1 MGLIEGSRLGRTVH
15 PSTGDATPLT
25 TGQRL
30 SKLISD
36 SGLTSREL
44 AEHLGIQES
53 TLANFRGGH
62 RGIPSHVVA
71 AMAREL
77 DTNIPFLLEASEDPR
92 PQAVIFEETRLRN
105 GAFLNALRRTP

>member
-1 MGLIEGSRLGRTVH
+1 MGLIEGSHLGRTVQ
-15 PSTGDATPLT
+15 PSTGDPTPLT

-77 DTNIPFLLEASEDPR
+77 DTNVSFLLEHSEDPR
-92 PQAVIFEETRLRN
+92 PQADILEETQLREEAYR
-105 GAFLNALRRTP
+105 GALT

>member
-1 MGLIEGSRLGRTVH
+1 LRRTVH
-15 PSTGDATPLT
+15 HSTADATLLT

-30 SKLISD
+30 SKLITD

-53 TLANFRGGH
+53 TLANFRAGH

-77 DTNIPFLLEASEDPR
+77 DTNVSFLLEYSEDPR
-92 PQAVIFEETRLRN
+92 PQADIIEETRRRDE
-105 GAFLNALRRTP
+105 AHRIALAE